1 MIKEEFFIGNAPVVL
16 YGGGAAENAATLP
29 TKGKNEKN
37 GVFIFV
43 HGQGGNKEEAERFA
57 KIAVSYGYG
66 VLSADMPEHGK
77 RTDGAKF
84 VPWEVVPELS
94 AIYEYAKKRWN
105 KISLRATSIGAY
117 FSLLAFRNR
126 RIEKRLLVSPLLDMQ
141 GFIDG
146 LMRYCG
152 ADEARLKREKEI
164 KTESGQTLSYE
175 YFLYAKSN
183 PVRAAGENTYIL
195 YADGDTL
202 IPKKSVEKFA
212 ADNRCE
218 LTVLNGFEHWLHTEE
233 EVAAMEKWEKSVLSE
248 NKNPYTKGEKL

>member
-29 TKGKNEKN
+29 TDKEKKQN
-37 GVFIFV
+37 GVFICV

-57 KIAVSYGYG
+57 KIAAPRGYG
-66 VLSADMPEHGK
+66 VLSVDLPDHGK

-195 YADGDTL
+195 YADGDTV

-233 EVAAMEKWEKSVLSE
+233 EVGAMEKWEKSVLSE

>member
-16 YGGGAAENAATLP
+16 YGAEKKGDALP
-29 TKGKNEKN
+29 SKGKNEKN

-66 VLSADMPEHGK
+66 VLSADLPEHGK

-105 KISLRATSIGAY
+105 KILLRATSIGAY
-117 FSLLAFRNR
+117 FSLLAFRDR

-195 YADGDTL
+195 YADGDTV

>member
-1 MIKEEFFIGNAPVVL
+1 MCDLNQDTFEVVKADTFFL
-16 YGGGAAENAATLP
+16 YWINRKT
-29 TKGKNEKN
+29 
-37 GVFIFV
+37 
-43 HGQGGNKEEAERFA
+43 
-57 KIAVSYGYG
+57 Y
-66 VLSADMPEHGK
+66 

-195 YADGDTL
+195 YADGDTV